1 MCMRIRALYKWQR
14 EGKMLKYGTNLK
26 EKLIESLKSVL
37 PISIIVLILCF
48 TVSPIDISNF
58 TSFIAGSVLLVVG
71 VALFT
76 IGADMSMTPMGE
88 YVGAQMTKSKKIW
101 LIILLSFVVGAMI
114 TISEPD
120 LQVLAKY
127 VPSINSTTLILSVA
141 AGVGAFLVVA
151 MLRILFGIKL
161 KYLLIGFYA
170 VVFIL
175 ASFVDK
181 EFWTIAFDAGGV
193 TTGPMTVPFIMALG
207 VGVSSIRS
215 DSRES
220 NDSFGLVSLCSIG
233 PILAVLV
240 LGLIHAPETSSGA
253 AFEIS
258 QLENSRQLGLSYIKA
273 LPEYSFD
280 VLKAVMPIVAFFL
293 IYQLFTKPLTKN
305 NLFKILIGVAYTCV
319 GLILFLTG
327 ANVGFMPAGYLI
339 GSELGATDYRF
350 IVVPIGMIVGYF
362 IVAAEPAVQV
372 LQKQV
377 EDVTSGAIPKRALSF
392 SLEIG
397 VAVSVG
403 IAMLRV
409 ITGVSIIYPI
419 AIGYA
424 LALILSFFVPEI
436 FTSIAFDSG
445 GVASGTMTA
454 TFLLAFS
461 IGTCEAVG
469 GNIIT
474 DAFGMVAMVAMTP
487 LIAIQI
493 LGLVY
498 KSRIKSAAKATEAT
512 EETIVDFDG
521 ATSSDAQAL
530 SEDTMSMSR
539 TTTVVFDTEII
550 DF

>member
-1 MCMRIRALYKWQR
+1 MRIRALYKWQR

-233 PILAVLV
+233 PIIAVLV

-293 IYQLFTKPLTKN
+293 IYQLFTKPITKN

-419 AIGYA
+419 VIGYA
-424 LALILSFFVPEI
+424 LAIILSFFVPEI

>member
-233 PILAVLV
+233 PIIAVLV

-293 IYQLFTKPLTKN
+293 IYQLFTKPITKN

-424 LALILSFFVPEI
+424 LAIILSFFVPEI

-512 EETIVDFDG
+512 EETIVDFDD

>member
-1 MCMRIRALYKWQR
+1 MRIRALYKWQR

-233 PILAVLV
+233 PIIAVLV

-293 IYQLFTKPLTKN
+293 IYQLFTKPITKN

-424 LALILSFFVPEI
+424 LAIILSFFVPEI

-454 TFLLAFS
+454 TFLIAFS

>member
-1 MCMRIRALYKWQR
+1 
-14 EGKMLKYGTNLK
+14 MLKYGTNLK

-37 PISIIVLILCF
+37 PISVIVLILCF

-58 TSFIAGSVLLVVG
+58 TSFIAGSVLLVIG

-88 YVGAQMTKSKKIW
+88 YVGARMTKSKKIW

-141 AGVGAFLVVA
+141 AGVGAFLVIA
-151 MLRILFGIKL
+151 MLRILLGIKL

-170 VVFIL
+170 IVFIL

-181 EFWTIAFDAGGV
+181 EFWAIAFDAGGV

-233 PILAVLV
+233 PIMAVLV
-240 LGLIHAPETSSGA
+240 LGLIHAPETSAGT

-273 LPEYSFD
+273 LPEYSLD
-280 VLKAVMPIVAFFL
+280 VLKAVMPIVVFFL
-293 IYQLFTKPLTKN
+293 IYQFFTKPLTRN

-327 ANVGFMPAGYLI
+327 ANIGFMPAGYLI

-362 IVAAEPAVQV
+362 IVAAEPAVAV

-377 EDVTSGAIPKRALSF
+377 EDVTSGAIPKKALSF

-403 IAMLRV
+403 IAMIRV
-409 ITGVSIIYPI
+409 LTGMSIIYPI
-419 AIGYA
+419 VIGYT
-424 LALILSFFVPEI
+424 LAIILSFFVPEI

-487 LIAIQI
+487 LIAIQV

-498 KSRIKSAAKATEAT
+498 KSRIKNAAKATESA

-521 ATSSDAQAL
+521 SQVSDAQ
-530 SEDTMSMSR
+530 SVTEDTMSSSH
-539 TTTVVFDTEII
+539 TTTVIFDTEII

>member
-1 MCMRIRALYKWQR
+1 
-14 EGKMLKYGTNLK
+14 MLKYGTNLK
-26 EKLIESLKSVL
+26 EKLVESLKSVL
-37 PISIIVLILCF
+37 PITVIVLILCF
-48 TVSPIDISNF
+48 TISPIDISNF
-58 TSFIAGSVLLVVG
+58 TSFLAGSVLLVVG

-76 IGADMSMTPMGE
+76 IGAEMSMTPMGE
-88 YVGAQMTKSKKIW
+88 YVGAQMTRSKKIW
-101 LIILLSFVVGAMI
+101 LIIVLSFIVGAMI

-141 AGVGAFLVVA
+141 VGVGAFLVVA
-151 MLRILFGIKL
+151 MLRILFGVKL
-161 KYLLIGFYA
+161 KYLLIGFYS

-175 ASFVDK
+175 AAFVDK

-233 PILAVLV
+233 PIMAVLV

-273 LPEYSFD
+273 LPDYSFE
-280 VLKAVMPIVAFFL
+280 VFKAVMPIVVFFL
-293 IYQLFTKPLTKN
+293 VYQLFTKPLTKN

-339 GSELGATDYRF
+339 GRELGATDYRF
-350 IVVPIGMIVGYF
+350 IVIPIGMIVGYF

-377 EDVTSGAIPKRALSF
+377 EGVTSGAIPKRALSF
-392 SLEIG
+392 ALEIG
-397 VAVSVG
+397 VAASVG

-409 ITGVSIIYPI
+409 VTGMSIIYPI

-424 LALILSFFVPEI
+424 AAIILSFFVPEI

-461 IGTCEAVG
+461 IGTCESVG

-498 KSRIKSAAKATEAT
+498 KRRIEGVTKANEEAGD
-512 EETIVDFDG
+512 TIVDFDVEK
-521 ATSSDAQAL
+521 AQETE
-530 SEDTMSMSR
+530 SVPEDTVSVSR
-539 TTTVVFDTEII
+539 NANVVFDTEII